1 MLRQL
6 HGLPG
11 LFAAVFLVTLAV
23 TGSIL
28 ALAPALDR
36 AGAVV
41 PPAGEVNV
49 AHLAGRVVAN
59 YPDTEQIVRDLSGPG
74 GRLLQPGWPGLAG
87 ADLVNPVTCWASCRH
102 KGKKRG
108 FTHLLHQQVTVYS
121 RSAFENSP
129 VAGTEP
135 VILVGAGA
143 GIGPLTGFIRKNT
156 DRNPMYLYWGG
167 RSANS
172 DFLYQ
177 PELGHYLEDRR
188 LTGLSTAF
196 SRSDE
201 RAYVQDRL
209 RQDQTALR
217 QMVETG
223 AQILVCGGRDMAAGV
238 KQVFEEILQPLRL
251 EVDDL
256 KVQGRYLEDVY

>member
-1 MLRQL
+1 MT
-6 HGLPG
+6 
-11 LFAAVFLVTLAV
+11 A
-23 TGSIL
+23 TG
-28 ALAPALDR
+28 
-36 AGAVV
+36 
-41 PPAGEVNV
+41 
-49 AHLAGRVVAN
+49 
-59 YPDTEQIVRDLSGPG
+59 
-74 GRLLQPGWPGLAG
+74 
-87 ADLVNPVTCWASCRH
+87 
-102 KGKKRG
+102 
-108 FTHLLHQQVTVYS
+108 TV
-121 RSAFENSP
+121 
-129 VAGTEP
+129 P
-135 VILVGAGA
+135 VILIGAGA

-156 DRNPMYLYWGG
+156 ARNPMYLYWGG

-209 RQDQTALR
+209 RQDERALR
-217 QMVETG
+217 KLVETG

-256 KVQGRYLEDVY
+256 RGQGRYLEDVY